1 MTPSCSRYAD
11 LQFKSN
17 NFVKAFL
24 NTSDRLIRCSHD
36 INYYEVTKESSY
48 FKFIDYGND
57 SLNNQN
63 KEKWFKGISVFNDTI
78 KNQENL
84 IQFLIKNEHYSEALL
99 EINRAV
105 FNSSHAKFDKELF
118 VNYIRVLRKL
128 NLQERVQLDYE
139 SKLPDSLK
147 NDHEILFE
155 IGLSWLELNNIQ
167 KSHYYFEKILHQK
180 TNITSN
186 AYQQSLI
193 YLSYIEA
200 KKNNFKKSIELNNL
214 IDERLAFTRFKN
226 SNNQTLKE
234 LLDFKPKSQS
244 LGLTLGII
252 PGFGYL
258 YAGHSKSAF
267 SSLIINSL
275 LVFAT
280 YSTFK
285 SNNNGLG
292 TLLAL
297 TSLGFYFG
305 NIKGGKMAVE
315 RHNNTF
321 YEKKYQKLYP
331 NFSL

>member
-11 LQFKSN
+11 IQFKSN
-17 NFVKAFL
+17 SFAKAFL

-36 INYYEVTKESSY
+36 INFYEITKESSG

-57 SLNNQN
+57 SLNNQI
-63 KEKWFKGISVFNDTI
+63 KEKWSKGVYSYNDTT

-84 IQFLIKNEHYSEALL
+84 IQFLINNEHYSEALL

-105 FNSSHAKFDKELF
+105 FNSIDAKFDRELF
-118 VNYIRVLRKL
+118 VNYVRVLRKL

-139 SKLPDSLK
+139 SKLSNSLK
-147 NDHEILFE
+147 NDPEILFE
-155 IGLSWLELNNIQ
+155 IGLSWLELDNIQ
-167 KSHYYFEKILHQK
+167 KSQLYFNKILDQ
-180 TNITSN
+180 NGINDSN

-193 YLSYIEA
+193 YSSYIEA
-200 KKNNFKKSIELNNL
+200 KKNNLKKSIDLNNR
-214 IDERLAFTRFKN
+214 IDDNLTFAKFKN
-226 SNNQTLKE
+226 NNTQTLKD
-234 LLDFKPKSQS
+234 LTNYKPKSKT

-252 PGFGYL
+252 PGLGYL
-258 YAGHSKSAF
+258 YAGHPKSAI

-275 LVFAT
+275 LGFAT

-292 TLLAL
+292 TLLAI
-297 TSLGFYFG
+297 TSIGFYFG
-305 NIKGGKMAVE
+305 NIKGGKMATE
-315 RHNNTF
+315 RYNNTF
-321 YEKKYQKLYP
+321 YEKQYQKLYP